1 MAWEAV
7 IVRPPGSAFNQSI
20 VMGADNCLTGLRYR
34 DRSIDGAMVL
44 GRLPMMSPQ
53 TPTGSYALGILL
65 VFGATV
71 CWSLAGL
78 FVRHLPGLDGWQIN
92 GGRGLSMAFAM
103 ALWLVVLH
111 GRRLPAVVRRLPLF
125 ALIAF
130 SVQFTLGSTL
140 YAIALTLAPTANVS
154 CIGATSPV
162 MTAMLAAAF
171 IGERANKWTLLSAV
185 LALSGVAY
193 IVQDGLEAGSFLGN
207 LAAFGAV
214 ACWSVQAVLLRGY
227 RQYDMMPALVVAG
240 IMTFVVAIIASGG
253 FSVPNSAILPLA
265 AMGVI
270 QLTIPI
276 ILFARGARTVPAVT
290 ASLVLLLDA
299 VLNPLWTF
307 IGVGEKPPFASF
319 IGGAIIIV
327 AVAIT
332 IVTGRRDAQ
341 SSSS

>member
-1 MAWEAV
+1 
-7 IVRPPGSAFNQSI
+7 
-20 VMGADNCLTGLRYR
+20 
-34 DRSIDGAMVL
+34 
-44 GRLPMMSPQ
+44 MSS
-53 TPTGSYALGILL
+53 TPTQTGSYAIGILL
-65 VFGATV
+65 VFAATV

-92 GGRGLSMAFAM
+92 GGRGLSLAVSM
-103 ALWLVVLH
+103 ALWLMILH
-111 GRRLPAVVRRLPLF
+111 GRRLPQVVTALPPF

-140 YAIALTLAPTANVS
+140 YALALTLAPTANVS

-162 MTAMLAAAF
+162 MTAVLAATF
-171 IGERANKWTLLSAV
+171 LGERANRWTLLSAV

-193 IVQDGLEAGSFLGN
+193 IVQDGLEAGSLLGN

-214 ACWSVQAVLLRGY
+214 ACWSVQATLLRGY
-227 RQYDMMPALVVAG
+227 RHYDMMPALVVAG
-240 IMTFVVAIIASGG
+240 LLTFAVAVIASGG
-253 FSVPNSAILPLA
+253 FSVPTSAILPLA

-270 QLTIPI
+270 QLAVPI
-276 ILFARGARTVPAVT
+276 VLFARGARTVPAVT

-307 IGVGEKPPFASF
+307 IGVGEQPPMASYV
-319 IGGAIIIV
+319 GGAIIIV

-332 IVTGRRDAQ
+332 ILTGRRDAQ
-341 SSSS
+341 TATS